1 MRTLS
6 LAWFESARFES
17 AWFKAAWFKA
27 AWFKAAFKSAGFK
40 PTSLKSIG
48 LRSVALKMILALC
61 LPAAMPALAQQTS
74 SPATQD
80 EINKQLLDRIQ
91 ELEKEEQRLK
101 AQQANAVPPAPAVE
115 APTVNEVAPRLKMVV
130 FGDVGAEGYNHSPD
144 TFLFGSLDL
153 FMTARLS
160 DKASALGEVLFI
172 AQSDN
177 TIQADVERLL
187 FRWRQNDSLIA
198 SIGRYHSW
206 VGYYNTAFNYG
217 AFLETTTD
225 RPFIYAFD
233 DSGGVLPMQ
242 EVGVNLTGKIPS
254 GKMGLNYVLEVG
266 NGRAWGPGQ
275 QPAQNN
281 QDGNNSKSIN
291 GGLFVRPEKISGLQ
305 LGFSLRHDNLTVPGP
320 SVGETIAT
328 VHAVYINSK
337 YEILNEGV
345 LVRHVEPSG
354 PVFGTTSYYTQ
365 WSRAFGNWRPYFRY
379 QYFNAHDDDPV
390 YIYASPS
397 NYAPPTATAFVGRL
411 NGPSVGV
418 RYDFTEHSALKLQY
432 NRIALRGFAT
442 QNGVSTEIAF
452 TF

>member
-1 MRTLS
+1 MPTFS
-6 LAWFESARFES
+6 LGRLESIRCKSVRCKSTQAES
-17 AWFKAAWFKA
+17 GWFKSVRFQ
-27 AWFKAAFKSAGFK
+27 FMFFQ
-40 PTSLKSIG
+40 SIG
-48 LRSVALKMILALC
+48 LLAIFALC
-61 LPAAMPALAQQTS
+61 WSAAVPALAQQTS
-74 SPATQD
+74 PPATQD

-101 AQQANAVPPAPAVE
+101 AQQANAATPVQAPEPSSAVETPAP
-115 APTVNEVAPRLKMVV
+115 NEVAPRLHLIV

-187 FRWRQNDSLIA
+187 FRWRQNDHLA
-198 SIGRYHSW
+198 AAIGRYHSW

-217 AFLETTTD
+217 AYLETTTD

-242 EVGVNLTGKIPS
+242 EVGVTLTGTIPS
-254 GKMGLNYVLEVG
+254 GKMGLNYVFEVG
-266 NGRAWGPGQ
+266 NGRAWGVGQ

-291 GGLFVRPEKISGLQ
+291 GGLFVRPEKLSGLQ
-305 LGFSLRHDNLTVPGP
+305 VGFSLRHDNLTVPGP
-320 SVGETIAT
+320 NVGETIAT
-328 VHAVYINSK
+328 VHAVLVNSK

-354 PVFGTTSYYTQ
+354 PVFGTTAYYTQ
-365 WSRAFGNWRPYFRY
+365 WSRAFGKWRPYFRY

-390 YIYASPS
+390 YINAAPS
-397 NYAPPTATAFVGRL
+397 NFAPPAATAFVGRI
-411 NGPSVGV
+411 NGPSLGF
-418 RYDFTEHSALKLQY
+418 RYDFTEHSAWKLQY
-432 NRIALRGFAT
+432 NRISLRGFDT
-442 QNGVSTEIAF
+442 QNGVSTQVAF